1 MLNKFRPEA
10 FNFNGLSAASALGEP
25 QMDIATVIGIF
36 SAVGLLV
43 ASMTMN
49 VGLSAF
55 FDLPSILVVCGGTA
69 CATMINYPL
78 RDCLNSLSVLKQAFV
93 TQPITI
99 VEIITGFTAFSAK
112 ARKEGLLS
120 LETEIKEIQ
129 DPFLKQGLQLTIDGL
144 EPQAILDIL
153 ETEIAFQ
160 ESRHRLGADL
170 FQSMG
175 TFAPAFGMIGT
186 LIGLIAM
193 LRQLNDPASIGPSMS
208 LALVT
213 TFYGAILANLIFIP
227 IAGKLRAR
235 SQHET
240 MVKELIVQGVLS
252 LCRGDNPRIIE
263 QKLHAFLPPAAR
275 ISIFR

>member
-1 MLNKFRPEA
+1 
-10 FNFNGLSAASALGEP
+10 
-25 QMDIATVIGIF
+25 MDIATVIGIF

>member
-1 MLNKFRPEA
+1 
-10 FNFNGLSAASALGEP
+10 
-25 QMDIATVIGIF
+25 MDIATVIGIF
-36 SAVGLLV
+36 SAIGLLI

-55 FDLPSILVVCGGTA
+55 FDLPSVLIVCGGTA

-78 RDCLNSLSVLKQAFV
+78 RDCLNTIYVLKNAFI

-99 VEIITGFTAFSAK
+99 VEIITGFTTFSAK

-120 LETEIKEIQ
+120 LESNIREIH
-129 DPFLKQGLQLTIDGL
+129 DPFLKQGLRLTVDGL
-144 EPQAILDIL
+144 EPQAITEIL
-153 ETEIAFQ
+153 ETEISFQ
-160 ESRHRLGADL
+160 ESRHRLGADI
-170 FQSMG
+170 FQTMG
-175 TFAPAFGMIGT
+175 NFAPAFGMMGT
-186 LIGLIAM
+186 MIGLIAM
-193 LRQLNDPASIGPSMS
+193 LRHLDDPSTIGPSMS

-213 TFYGAILANLIFIP
+213 TFYGVILANLIFIP

-240 MVKELIVQGVLS
+240 MVKELIVQGILS

-263 QKLHAFLPPAAR
+263 QKLHAFLPPSAR
-275 ISIFR
+275 ISVFR